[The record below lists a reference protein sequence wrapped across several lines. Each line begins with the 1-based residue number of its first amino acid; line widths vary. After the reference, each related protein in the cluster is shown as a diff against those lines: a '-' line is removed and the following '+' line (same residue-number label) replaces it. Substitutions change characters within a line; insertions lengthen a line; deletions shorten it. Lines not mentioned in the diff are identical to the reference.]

1 MAVSKAFST
10 YVIELLGSLG
20 PIRIKPMF
28 GAAGVYAHDLFFAV
42 IDDDVLYLKV
52 DAENEARFREVGS
65 EPFVYRTRDG
75 AEIAMSYW
83 RAPESALEDPDEAME
98 WARLA
103 LDAARRKQ
111 ASKGKKKPK
120 KA

>member
-1 MAVSKAFST
+1 MAVSKDFSAHVT
-10 YVIELLGSLG
+10 ELLAGLG

-42 IDDDVLYLKV
+42 IDDDTLYLKV
-52 DAENEARFREVGS
+52 DAENEARFRDVGS
-65 EPFVYRTRDG
+65 EPFVYRTREGD
-75 AEIAMSYW
+75 EIAMSYW
-83 RAPESALEDPDEAME
+83 RAPEAALEDPDEAMA

-111 ASKGKKKPK
+111 ASKAKKKK

>member
-1 MAVSKAFST
+1 MAVSKDFSA
-10 YVIELLGSLG
+10 YVTELLAGLG
-20 PIRIKPMF
+20 LIRIKPMF
-28 GAAGVYAHDLFFAV
+28 GAAGVYAGDLFFAV

-52 DAENEARFREVGS
+52 DAENEAQFRDVGS

-75 AEIAMSYW
+75 AEMTMGYW
-83 RAPESALEDPDEAME
+83 RAPEAALEDPDEAMA
-98 WARLA
+98 WARLS

-111 ASKGKKKPK
+111 ASKTKKK